1 MVNIIMKL
9 ANNTAFNC
17 LINKIGGNEKHGL
30 ECRLVDCNVAGS
42 GGKSR
47 NAQHNLNR

>member
-1 MVNIIMKL
+1 M
-9 ANNTAFNC
+9 
-17 LINKIGGNEKHGL
+17 GWL

-47 NAQHNLNR
+47 NAPTQLEQVKSPPTCKENIETVI